1 MAESLYYFNETAGNT
16 AVAAV
21 FPDPDDGY
29 VFVRLDPANDRLYYG
44 FEDADAERYLV
55 NGGETDPSLQRH
67 AYRRNYHDNYIED
80 TALGSQIVLAVADLD
95 QVHVFTASPGDT
107 TARVVVFDRGWSSP
121 GVYTFDTGYDPT
133 ELTYYHDRRV
143 DGVQFIQTMPDW
155 EWTNLSPGMYF
166 DTPLV
171 SAHVGAGP
179 LSTTVQRYQQV
190 SGTTVYPHITDPV
203 TVTADTVVQ
212 SGTYPGNNKWFKL
225 YDVPVYEFESLTFR
239 TKPQVWVFRDSWLD
253 GQDDFG
259 WTAYYQMVWR
269 KIASPSERLVETHE
283 LRFGP
288 LHAYNLGGD
297 GTPSTTTFNNSQLF
311 GARDDSWL
319 PFSSWYFVKH
329 TETGWRFGAEGS
341 QSTSPIND
349 CGFEVAYPFEPAQV
363 LTTTPGTQFAVDA
376 SVVSEY
382 HETHIGPVVVDDD
395 GKLWLFTLQLTPPQ
409 YAYEGDWTPS
419 IPDPYLAETDIPDNH
434 NDGIVTITALPI
446 DNDLTEQLWHPD
458 LEPSSLT
465 YSITKFTTAPIVTL
479 SDVETTT
486 PRFAAAVTLT
496 VDDPCPPF
504 TGTRSLMAVF
514 TGDGQQSIIY
524 VDFDDLEPD
533 PDGTGPEKGKLIFDT
548 EGDGAVTLQTQLSP
562 DELMVVPFYTYS
574 FDPDDRITVLVQQN
588 PTQDIA
594 VEGDTEADGDVS
606 VLSDYEDEDVL
617 PMHEPQLVFT
627 AAVSILEDYQNE
639 VLSVVFDSGEH
650 DGSVAAEFNIV
661 FGDVVV
667 AAAMDL
673 SADALVGAEGYSEG
687 TPPIPGTCTA
697 GTYTVTLPEGAD
709 PDIPLTYIVDG
720 RLVTVMHNGVVVGG
734 FYLPSPDL
742 DDFCVTVLLSTG
754 DPATD
759 LPEPDV
765 VVTTPTYMV
774 DTSMRFTDVF
784 MVGEG
789 NHEGVVYYGPSV
801 FITADNEVE
810 VMWDFASPDDIEG
823 KRVVWLFGYDNPPID
838 FNDAA
843 LIAAS
848 GNGKYLIPVLP

>member
-29 VFVRLDPANDRLYYG
+29 VFVRLDPANDRMYYG

-55 NGGETDPSLQRH
+55 NTDQTDPELQWH
-67 AYRRNYHDNYIED
+67 AYRRDYHDNYIED
-80 TALGSQIVLAVADLD
+80 AALGSQIVLAVADLG

-107 TARVVVFDRGWSSP
+107 TARVVVFDRDWSSP
-121 GVYTFDTGYDPT
+121 GVYTVNIGYDPT
-133 ELTYYHDRRV
+133 ELTYYHNRRV
-143 DGVQFIQTMPDW
+143 DSVDFIQTTPDW
-155 EWTNLSPGMYF
+155 WMDNYFPEDPEIYGESP
-166 DTPLV
+166 TV
-171 SAHVGAGP
+171 SAFLGRAE

-190 SGTTVYPHITDPV
+190 SGVTVYPHITNPV
-203 TVTADTVVQ
+203 TVTAVTDTKVD
-212 SGTYPGNNKWFKL
+212 GFPGNYPTYTLQKL
-225 YDVPVYEFESLTFR
+225 VFR
-239 TKPQVWVFRDSWLD
+239 TRPVTWVYRDAWMD
-253 GQDDFG
+253 EQEDFG
-259 WTAYYQMVWR
+259 WTTYYQTWWHR
-269 KIASPSERLVETHE
+269 ADPLADRLETHE
-283 LRFGP
+283 LRFG
-288 LHAYNLGGD
+288 LNHGYNLGGPGYPAQIAFTASD
-297 GTPSTTTFNNSQLF
+297 LF
-311 GARDDSWL
+311 DARGDTWLAYTSWI
-319 PFSSWYFVKH
+319 FVKH
-329 TETGWRFGAEGS
+329 TATGWRFGSEDGERK
-341 QSTSPIND
+341 SPIND
-349 CGFEVAYPFEPAQV
+349 YGFEVAYPFEPAQV
-363 LTTTPGTQFAVDA
+363 LTVTPSTQFAVDA
-376 SVVSEY
+376 SVVSDY
-382 HETHIGPVVVDDD
+382 HEIHLGPVVVDDV
-395 GKLWLFTLQLTPPQ
+395 GKLWLFTLQVTTPQ
-409 YAYEGDWTPS
+409 YPYEGDWAPTIVDAYP
-419 IPDPYLAETDIPDNH
+419 AETDQPDNP
-434 NDGIVTITALPI
+434 NDGIVTVTALPI

-458 LEPSSLT
+458 LDPSSLT

-524 VDFDDLEPD
+524 VDYDDLEPD
-533 PDGTGPEKGKLIFDT
+533 PDGQSGSENGKLIFDT
-548 EGDGAVTLQTQLSP
+548 EGDGEVTLQTQLSP
-562 DELMVVPFYTYS
+562 DELMVVSFYTYS
-574 FDPDDRITVLVQQN
+574 HDPDDRITILAQQN

-650 DGSVAAEFNIV
+650 DGSVSAEFNIV
-661 FGDVVV
+661 FGDVMVS
-667 AAAMDL
+667 AAMDL

-687 TPPIPGTCTA
+687 TPPTPGTCTA
-697 GTYTVTLPEGAD
+697 GTYTVTLPAGAN
-709 PDIPLTYIVDG
+709 PAVPLSYIVDG
-720 RLVTVMHNGVVVGG
+720 RLVTVMHNGVVVGA
-734 FYLPSPDL
+734 FYLPAPDL

-754 DPATD
+754 DPAVD
-759 LPEPDV
+759 LPDPDV

-774 DTSMRFTDVF
+774 DTSMRSTDVF
-784 MVGEG
+784 MVSEG
-789 NHEGVVYYGPSV
+789 DHEGVVYYGPSV

-810 VMWDFASPDDIEG
+810 VVWDFASPDDIEG
-823 KRVVWLFGYDNPPID
+823 KRVVWLFGYENPPID